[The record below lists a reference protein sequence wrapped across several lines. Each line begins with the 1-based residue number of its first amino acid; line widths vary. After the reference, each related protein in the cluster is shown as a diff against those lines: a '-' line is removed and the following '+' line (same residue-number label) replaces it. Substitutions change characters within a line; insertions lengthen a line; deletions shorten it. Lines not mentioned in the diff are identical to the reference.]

1 MSAPRILILPIGLL
15 GLAPFAHSHMIMA
28 TPQPFGSPD
37 NSPLDPSGSDYP
49 CKIISSM
56 AGPGP
61 TNNWSV
67 GSIQELSFSGSV
79 VHGGGSCQIAVTTD
93 KNPTRQSSFK
103 VIHSIEG
110 GCPGVGSPDTF
121 GFKVPDL
128 LPDGDL
134 VVAWTW
140 FNRIGNREMYMNCAN
155 VKVTGGAPETSKL
168 EKLPNMALANIAV
181 APGTFCKTKEGFD
194 YTFPGVGQNDDTVDR
209 VGAGPFIE
217 LCGNEASATHNPD
230 ISSSSDTNIPTDS
243 NDSVYNTG
251 FNADNDAVTSGTSQ
265 TSAAPVSADLVS
277 VLPVSIPT
285 TLVAWSHDTSTFTT
299 QTFDTSSTPPESI
312 NSDTSD
318 EPTQLTQAPA
328 SATFAATAGSD
339 AGPDTCSYNG
349 AMFCNGERQFGLC
362 SNGMIIWQNVAAGTK
377 CEHNKIVRC
386 DFTASSALYFNNTI
400 T

>member
-168 EKLPNMALANIAV
+168 EKLPNMALANIGV

-230 ISSSSDTNIPTDS
+230 ISSSSDTNIPTES

-277 VLPVSIPT
+277 
-285 TLVAWSHDTSTFTT
+285 
-299 QTFDTSSTPPESI
+299 
-312 NSDTSD
+312 
-318 EPTQLTQAPA
+318 APA

-362 SNGMIIWQNVAAGTK
+362 SNDMIIWQNVAAGTK